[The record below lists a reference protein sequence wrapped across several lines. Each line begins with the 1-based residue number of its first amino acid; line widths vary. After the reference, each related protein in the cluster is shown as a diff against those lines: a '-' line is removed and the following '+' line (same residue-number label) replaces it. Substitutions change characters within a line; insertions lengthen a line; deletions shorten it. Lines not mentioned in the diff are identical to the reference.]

1 MAILMLYS
9 FTRVSTNG
17 MFSWVGAH
25 TIMGRPAALAHSNVG
40 RKSSTDFALV
50 MPTLPE
56 LMILIP
62 AASYSA
68 RAARTCAT
76 ASAARGWPSGGN
88 PGRCWLAPA
97 LGGWS
102 ALRLIQGVLTALMN
116 SIALARSNL
125 RNV

>member
-1 MAILMLYS
+1 MLYS
-9 FTRVSTNG
+9 FTRASTNR
-17 MFSWVGAH
+17 MFSWVGAQ
-25 TIMGRPAALAHSNVG
+25 TIIGRPAALAHSNVG
-40 RKSSTDFALV
+40 LKSSTDLALV

-68 RAARTCAT
+68 RAARICAT
-76 ASAARGWPSGGN
+76 ASAARGCPSAGN

-102 ALRLIQGVLTALMN
+102 ALILIQGACTALMY
-116 SIALARSNL
+116 SIDLARSNL
-125 RNV
+125 RYV